1 MTFQVGDLVEV
12 LPQVQHCSYGCNED
26 MVDMIGKEFS
36 VSHANQGDNRYF
48 LDGVQ
53 WVFDAQSLQ
62 LVQHL
67 PSVSEDEFSPFSA
80 PPPDGRGLL
89 RRVVPPPRGPAW
101 ACFLHGRRNQK
112 ITGKAHRKEVP

>member
-48 LDGVQ
+48 LDDVQ

-67 PSVSEDEFSPFSA
+67 PSVSEDEFLA
-80 PPPDGRGLL
+80 LL
-89 RRVVPPPRGPAW
+89 RPSP
-101 ACFLHGRRNQK
+101 
-112 ITGKAHRKEVP
+112 

>member
-36 VSHANQGDNRYF
+36 VSHVNQGDNRYF

-62 LVQHL
+62 LLWHF
-67 PSVSEDEFSPFSA
+67 PSVSEDEFLS
-80 PPPDGRGLL
+80 LL
-89 RRVVPPPRGPAW
+89 RPSP
-101 ACFLHGRRNQK
+101 
-112 ITGKAHRKEVP
+112 